1 MHGEL
6 VFIEISIILEGMVM
20 NALTFI
26 WLLRSNDSSLAFIY
40 IYDELLND

>member
-1 MHGEL
+1 MLLRTLEPSVEVTSSARDECNMHGDL

-26 WLLRSNDSSLAFIY
+26 
-40 IYDELLND
+40 